1 MATVVVVVVR
11 RVRTVKTAV
20 KQVRKLVPVVVVKVV
35 VVDEVQS
42 VQSTEKTCLEYDIIN
57 QSLTFTF
64 LSTSYPKAIPHDSND
79 ISNRFQLQPIR
90 VDAMSAPVE
99 SRNIYFQ
106 LPLQV

>member
-1 MATVVVVVVR
+1 MYARCKNAPLEIIGVAGDMKR
-11 RVRTVKTAV
+11 MERTLGLLG
-20 KQVRKLVPVVVVKVV
+20 RV